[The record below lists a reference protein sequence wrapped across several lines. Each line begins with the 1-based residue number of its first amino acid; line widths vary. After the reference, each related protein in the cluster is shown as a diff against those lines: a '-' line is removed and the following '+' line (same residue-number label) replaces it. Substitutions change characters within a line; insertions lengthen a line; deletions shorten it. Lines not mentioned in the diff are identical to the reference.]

1 MRRLLF
7 ASLVATLLATAMT
20 SVPGRL
26 HADPVVP
33 DILSLRAQS
42 DLRDDWLVKRLD
54 TLLPMLMER
63 AGVDMW
69 ILIAREYTED
79 PVVETMLPATWMSA
93 RRRTVLIFHQP
104 EPGADVERL
113 SATFHAVSS
122 RDPQTAARHG
132 GDIYPRAWFPHDGQP
147 DQWARIAE
155 IVAERD
161 PQRIAVNRSE
171 VFPLADGLTATQ
183 AQGLIDALGEPYASR
198 LVSGETLALGWLET
212 RIPEEMIAY
221 RTIQR
226 IAHAIVIEGLS
237 DKVITPGHTRTS
249 DVQWWYRE
257 RIREL
262 GLETWFH
269 PSVSVTRQAEQ
280 DGDMATMFAEAQPD
294 PVIMPGDLLHM
305 DFGITY
311 LGFTTDTQNH
321 AYVLRAGETDAPEG
335 LKAGLAAAN
344 RAQDILM
351 ENFRAGE
358 PANEL
363 LARAVAQAK
372 DEGLDAVFYSH
383 ALGYHGHGAGPW
395 IGAWD
400 NQEGVPGQGDY
411 PIHPNTAWSIELN
424 VQKAVPEWG
433 DQPVRFRLEEDAYFD
448 GETVE
453 FIDGRQTSFHLIPRP
468 R

>member
-1 MRRLLF
+1 MGRHILAF
-7 ASLVATLLATAMT
+7 LVVTLLATTAL
-20 SVPGRL
+20 PGKL
-26 HADPVVP
+26 QADPVVP
-33 DILSLRAQS
+33 DVLSLREQS

-54 TLLPMLMER
+54 TLLPALMER

-69 ILIAREYTED
+69 IVIAREYAED
-79 PVVETMLPATWMSA
+79 PVVETLLPATWMSA
-93 RRRTVLIFHQP
+93 RRRTVLMFHQP
-104 EPGADVERL
+104 EPGAEVERL
-113 SATFHAVSS
+113 SATFHAVAS

-132 GDIYPRAWFPHDGQP
+132 GDIYPREWFPHDGQP
-147 DQWARIAE
+147 DQWARIGE

-171 VFPLADGLTATQ
+171 FFPLADGLTATEER
-183 AQGLIDALGEPYASR
+183 GLVDALGERYADR
-198 LVSGETLALGWLET
+198 LVSAEKLALGWLET
-212 RIPEEMIAY
+212 RIPEEMVAY

-237 DKVITPGHTRTS
+237 EKVITPGRTRTS

-269 PSVSVTRQAEQ
+269 PSVSATRRAEQ
-280 DGDMATMFAEAQPD
+280 DGDMSAMFAEAQSD
-294 PVIMPGDLLHM
+294 PLIMPGDLLHT
-305 DFGITY
+305 DFGIRY

-321 AYVLRAGETDAPEG
+321 AYVLRPGETDAPEG
-335 LKAGLAAAN
+335 LKSGLAAAN

-358 PANEL
+358 TANDL
-363 LARAVAQAK
+363 LARAVAQAR
-372 DEGLDAVFYSH
+372 DEELDAVFYSH

-400 NQEGVPGQGDY
+400 KQQGVPGMGDY

-424 VQKAVPEWG
+424 VQKAVPEWD

-448 GETVE
+448 GETIE
-453 FIDGRQTSFHLIPRP
+453 FIDGRQTSLHLIPRP

>member
-1 MRRLLF
+1 MHRLVF
-7 ASLVATLLATAMT
+7 ALMVATLLATGAI
-20 SVPGRL
+20 PGRL
-26 HADPVVP
+26 HADPATP

-54 TLLPMLMER
+54 TLLPALMER

-69 ILIAREYTED
+69 IVIAREYAED
-79 PVVETMLPATWMSA
+79 PVVETLLPATWLSA

-104 EPGADVERL
+104 EPGGEVERL
-113 SATFHAVSS
+113 SATFHAVAS
-122 RDPQTAARHG
+122 RDPATAARHG

-147 DQWARIAE
+147 DQWARIAG

-161 PQRIAVNRSE
+161 PRRIAVNRSE

-183 AQGLIDALGEPYASR
+183 ERGLVDALGERYARR
-198 LVSGETLALGWLET
+198 LVSGERLALGWLET
-212 RIPEEMIAY
+212 RIPEEMVAY

-226 IAHAIVIEGLS
+226 VAHAIVIEGLS
-237 DKVITPGHTRTS
+237 EKVITPGRTRTS

-269 PSVSVTRQAEQ
+269 PSVSVTRRADQ

-294 PVIMPGDLLHM
+294 PVILPGDLLHT
-305 DFGITY
+305 DFGIKY

-321 AYVLRAGETDAPEG
+321 AYVLRPGETDAPAG

-344 RAQDILM
+344 RAQEILM
-351 ENFRAGE
+351 GNFRAGE
-358 PANEL
+358 PANDL
-363 LARAVAQAK
+363 LARAVAQAR

-400 NQEGVPGQGDY
+400 NQDGVPGQGDY

-433 DQPVRFRLEEDAYFD
+433 GQPVRFRLEEDAYFD
-448 GETVE
+448 GKTVE
-453 FIDGRQTSFHLIPRP
+453 FIDGRQTGYHLVPRP

>member
-1 MRRLLF
+1 MRRLVF
-7 ASLVATLLATAMT
+7 ALGVATLLATAP
-20 SVPGRL
+20 VPGKL
-26 HADPVVP
+26 HADPIVP

-54 TLLPMLMER
+54 TLLPTLMER

-69 ILIAREYTED
+69 ILIAREYAED
-79 PVVETMLPATWMSA
+79 PVLETMLPATWMSA

-104 EPGADVERL
+104 EPGAEVERL
-113 SATFHAVSS
+113 SATFHALAS
-122 RDPQTAARHG
+122 RDPQTSARHG
-132 GDIYPRAWFPHDGQP
+132 GDLYPRGWFPHDGQP

-171 VFPLADGLTATQ
+171 VFPLADGLTASQ
-183 AQGLIDALGEPYASR
+183 EKGLVEALGERYAAR
-198 LVSGETLALGWLET
+198 LVSGEMLALGWLET
-212 RIPEEMIAY
+212 RIPEEMVAY

-237 DKVITPGHTRTS
+237 EKSITPGHTRVS

-269 PSVSVTRQAEQ
+269 PSVSVTRQARQ
-280 DGDMATMFAEAQPD
+280 DGDMATMFAETQPD

-305 DFGITY
+305 DFGIKY

-321 AYVLRAGETDAPEG
+321 AYVLRPGETDAPPG
-335 LKAGLAAAN
+335 LRAGLAAAN

-351 ENFRAGE
+351 KNFRAGE
-358 PANEL
+358 PANDL
-363 LARAVAQAK
+363 LARVVAQAK
-372 DEGLDAVFYSH
+372 GEGLDAVFYSH

-395 IGAWD
+395 IGSWD
-400 NQEGVPGQGDY
+400 NQDGVPGQGDY

-424 VQKAVPEWG
+424 VQQAVPEWDG
-433 DQPVRFRLEEDAYFD
+433 QLVRFRLEEDAYFD
-448 GETVE
+448 GKTVE
-453 FIDGRQTSFHLIPRP
+453 FIDGRQTRFHLIPRP